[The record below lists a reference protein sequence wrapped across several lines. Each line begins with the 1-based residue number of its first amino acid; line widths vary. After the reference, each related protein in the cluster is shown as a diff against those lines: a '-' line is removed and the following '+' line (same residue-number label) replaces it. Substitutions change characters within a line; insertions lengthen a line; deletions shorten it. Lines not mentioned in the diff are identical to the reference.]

1 MKKGWLQSDFNASIK
16 ASVTYEYYLLDIIYL
31 SSLFQRGGETLILID
46 FCDFNF
52 HNLHITKP
60 LLLSN

>member
-52 HNLHITKP
+52 HN
-60 LLLSN
+60 